1 MTKMRLA
8 LLIALAAL
16 LGAPAP
22 PAVPMQNL
30 AAMSAGWPKP
40 AGDFS
45 VMTYNVKDLPWPIA
59 ADRKAAIGAI
69 GQRLALMRSRGVQPD
84 VVLLQEA
91 FGDEAQ
97 QHRERARCLRTLKHE
112 DAALRLGLR
121 QISSG
126 PPDVEIRRQPRAET

>member
-22 PAVPMQNL
+22 AATPVQDL
-30 AAMSAGWPKP
+30 AAMSAAWPKP
-40 AGDFS
+40 AGEFS

-69 GQRLALMRSRGVQPD
+69 GQRLALMRSKGVQPD

-91 FGDEAQ
+91 FGEEAQ
-97 QHRERARCLRTLKHE
+97 AIGRAAGYPHGETSRK
-112 DAALRLGLR
+112 ALAECGRLPGAF
-121 QISSG
+121 QIG
-126 PPDVEIRRQPRAET
+126 KPA